1 MGIELSPKDRQFAD
15 LHFGGPDTIRG
26 SARACYRH
34 LHPRCKDSTAET
46 EGPAVLRKP
55 QVKEYLEQQSKKVT
69 ERADVNAQW
78 VLEESVRLFKMVMG
92 DIPAVQE
99 KMIKKKTEN
108 DNTIYEIE
116 RYELCNTNLTA
127 AIRALELIDKHTSV
141 QAFSQKVE
149 IHHTHHLEKILNVRC
164 NAVERAAAE
173 RKPPVIGE

>member
-1 MGIELSPKDRQFAD
+1 
-15 LHFGGPDTIRG
+15 
-26 SARACYRH
+26 
-34 LHPRCKDSTAET
+34 
-46 EGPAVLRKP
+46 
-55 QVKEYLEQQSKKVT
+55 
-69 ERADVNAQW
+69 
-78 VLEESVRLFKMVMG
+78 MVMG

-99 KMIKKKTEN
+99 KMIKKKNEN

-149 IHHTHHLEKILNVRC
+149 INHTHHLEKILNVRC